1 VIYKKMKKMKK
12 RGLHPSFFMLVW
24 NYQMKENYIMAY
36 VTYKNRTS
44 ASYRFT
50 VDSLEDPAIAEF
62 KDLLDRENFA
72 IKRARKRG
80 FNWGNTKGIRI
91 RPRGPRKGNA
101 AGLWGVYY
109 DTPIANATR
118 FDVYVRDYK

>member
-1 VIYKKMKKMKK
+1 MKK

-36 VTYKNRTS
+36 VTYKNRSSS
-44 ASYRFT
+44 AYRFT
-50 VDSLEDPAIAEF
+50 CETLQDPAISE
-62 KDLLDRENFA
+62 LRQQ
-72 IKRARKRG
+72 IKG
-80 FNWGNTKGIRI
+80 KGYLRI

-109 DTPIANATR
+109 DTPIANATH